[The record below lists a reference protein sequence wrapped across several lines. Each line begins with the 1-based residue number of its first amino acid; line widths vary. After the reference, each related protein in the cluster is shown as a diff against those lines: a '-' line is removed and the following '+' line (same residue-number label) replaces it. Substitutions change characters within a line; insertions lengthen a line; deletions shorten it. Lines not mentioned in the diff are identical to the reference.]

1 MGGNQFQKWNAARES
16 AEWEGGR
23 GGSGA
28 SVGGGGEIAGSGM

>member
-16 AEWEGGR
+16 AEWGGE